1 MRGEGR
7 GIRKRGQWDNE
18 RRASGRYTARFI
30 FSGEIMHTP
39 GGGGAGEIYRVND
52 IIQARRE
59 IFVRRSDYEVDQ
71 TLEQRY
77 LHNGIADTIGTK

>member
-1 MRGEGR
+1 
-7 GIRKRGQWDNE
+7 
-18 RRASGRYTARFI
+18 
-30 FSGEIMHTP
+30 MHTP

-52 IIQARRE
+52 IIYARRE